1 MSNYIEE
8 KLIDIYESDDYKE
21 AVREQMF
28 GLLSFKK
35 EEQFNAYIDVL
46 IIILRNHIRIAIQE
60 QEERIIKKIKSLP
73 RYTFLTDK
81 REFIKQDV
89 ISREAV
95 IKILNQDK
103 LL

>member
-8 KLIDIYESDDYKE
+8 KLKE
-21 AVREQMF
+21 FDREFVKNLGDMIEAIF
-28 GLLSFKK
+28 LDPNGSVNPIK
-35 EEQFNAYIDVL
+35 QFIKQAL
-46 IIILRNHIRIAIQE
+46 EE

-81 REFIKQDV
+81 REFIKQDA